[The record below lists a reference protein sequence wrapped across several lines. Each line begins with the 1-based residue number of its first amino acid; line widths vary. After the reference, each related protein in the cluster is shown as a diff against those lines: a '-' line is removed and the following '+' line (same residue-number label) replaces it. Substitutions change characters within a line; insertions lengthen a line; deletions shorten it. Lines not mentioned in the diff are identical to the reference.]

1 MIPTAPR
8 PTQRTFV
15 SHYRMV
21 TSGLKPPVTPIQSK
35 QKKVRQT
42 IRELKAAAKFSVKE
56 VNTVPDVARDY
67 QQELFEMAKESNIIA
82 VMDTGMGKTLIA
94 SLLIKHVVEVEHASR
109 LAGGK
114 KRVVI
119 FLVPTVPLVFQQ
131 QEYLRHQIAGN
142 VVPICGE
149 LLSNEKQSD
158 WEKILKENDVL
169 CATPQTLVEALIHA
183 FIKIDQ
189 ICLIV
194 FDEAHHALGDHPY
207 AVLMKEHVSCVP
219 PNARPRIL
227 GLTASPVNSDS
238 HALIAIENLQK
249 ILGSRAVTVMSEEKS
264 LRYAARA
271 KPEKIEYPWNDEIDT
286 YPRAYEIA
294 KKWLSIVPADVNL
307 AKTLDDGIYILRQL
321 GSWAC
326 ARSIWAAVYN
336 LQKRADRALL
346 AEGPMT
352 GKLRRLMQT
361 EDARRQ
367 LLEELRLNGPADSP
381 AQSELSPKVVKLIEI
396 LEHYRDDHVFSG
408 IVFVQRRET
417 AERLRDIL
425 CSIDRLK
432 DFLRVDV
439 LVGHGG
445 DSADVLQTTMRVTA
459 QQNIVKEFGHNR
471 INLLVATKVAEE
483 GLDIRVCKLVIRF
496 DMGKENMNLVNFI
509 QSRGQARAPD
519 SRFILMCEEDNWEHL
534 LHLRELRN
542 RESDIRTALRS
553 HENNLPTSYALNDD
567 EEEPLKISP
576 YTYTVERTGAK
587 ATLTSALQLVEEL
600 CTVQLSAQFT
610 HSRPEYALTH
620 LASTGDERLQ
630 ASVTL
635 PNCVPPEIRLTV
647 GRPMRSKALAFRHA
661 AWEAVKLLH
670 QRKYLTDYLR
680 PVREDTLCKSR
691 HGAEGQLREE
701 LQKGL
706 NTLKSKRNK
715 RFFKIKQPQTLRQ
728 PWSSTHDF
736 VSGYLN
742 VIDVKSL
749 HDHPRS
755 NPLGFLTVSH
765 LPILPMEFSL
775 WPNLAEVTVR
785 IQASPEPLMM
795 TLEQYRLA
803 RVYNHYVLSPMLK
816 HTLFKE
822 DEEYAFLV
830 VPLRIRPGSR
840 PVDFQHIKASELID
854 WEATA
859 SVESFDSQSLQS
871 LLYKPDVVD
880 RVVVD
885 MRHWGRKFRAL
896 ELCADKGPFDPVP
909 FGDDKFK
916 CAADYYQLIKN
927 RKLIKP
933 DQPVIRARLVTRKF
947 NMLAYHN
954 IAENESVEAKRDQDV
969 FLLPQYCQIYPI
981 TQNTIKAAVILPS
994 ILYYVELACR
1004 TNELQQTLGL
1014 PAALPQLITALSA
1027 PSATLQ
1033 TNYERYETLG
1043 DAFLKLATTLHIYVL
1058 YPHRG
1063 EGVMTMMTH
1072 SLLSNYKLFIR
1083 GWKHGIPGYII
1094 GRKLSRTEWAPM
1106 KRETREE
1113 NSEKEVN
1120 KKDEKPETGAQLLSD
1135 KQIADTVESILG
1147 ACLDCSGVKGAAQAL
1162 HNIYS
1167 EAFLIDWADYIKA
1180 QQISERRPKS
1190 SPITAAKM
1198 AKLQSLQDLI
1208 QYQFKGPI
1216 LLLEAL
1222 THPSS
1227 KDPNTSNY
1235 QRLEFLGDAVLGLLA
1250 VRYFFCTYPD
1260 LPPGRLSDLKDA
1272 AVNNSFL
1279 ACVSANLGLHT
1290 FIEAS
1295 SFPLGQAIGEYCTD
1309 LYEAAQQ
1316 HVDGAEARQKKLES
1330 ITHLPEGKGARAKLQ
1345 RELEAEMQYWVNI
1358 ETPKAVSDLFEAILG
1373 AIFQDGGY
1381 DAEVAWG
1388 FLDRVWLP
1396 WVNEYIQPQLVGR
1409 HPFREMAMYM
1419 RSVLGCDKW
1428 RVPTKLDLDEGL
1440 FVANFIM
1447 HEHVIAL
1454 DYGPSRKAARRALAE
1469 NVLQMIEDGIEI
1481 TNKCDCRGVKFVPGD
1496 WDEPILE
1503 KDEASM
1509 HIVS

>member
-1 MIPTAPR
+1 MIPTAP
-8 PTQRTFV
+8 PPQQRAFV

-21 TSGLKPPVTPIQSK
+21 TSGLKPPITPTQTK
-35 QKKVRQT
+35 QKKARQT

-67 QQELFEMAKESNIIA
+67 QQQLFEMAKDSNIIA

-94 SLLIKHVVEVEHASR
+94 GLLIKHMVEVEHASR

-114 KRVVI
+114 KRVVA

-149 LLSNEKQSD
+149 LLNEKQSD

-183 FIKIDQ
+183 FINIDQ

-207 AVLMKEHVSCVP
+207 AVLMKEHVSCLP
-219 PNARPRIL
+219 SNARPRIL

-249 ILGSRAVTVMSEEKS
+249 ILDCRAVTVMSEEKS

-271 KPEKIEYPWNDEIDT
+271 KPEKIEYPQNDEIAT
-286 YPRAYEIA
+286 YPRAYEIV
-294 KKWLSIVPADVNL
+294 KGWSSMMPADANL
-307 AKTLDDGIYILRQL
+307 TKVLKDGIYILKQL

-326 ARSIWAAVYN
+326 ARSILAAIYT
-336 LQKRADRALL
+336 LQKKADRAML
-346 AEGPMT
+346 ADGIMT
-352 GKLRRLMQT
+352 SKVRRLMQT
-361 EDARRQ
+361 EDIRRQ
-367 LLEELRLNGPADSP
+367 LLEELRVAGPADSP
-381 AQSELSPKVVKLIEI
+381 ALSELSPKVVKLIEI
-396 LEHYRDDHVFSG
+396 LEQYRDDHVFSG

-445 DSADVLQTTMRVTA
+445 DNADVLQTAMRVTA
-459 QQNIVKEFGHNR
+459 QQNIVQEFGHNR

-496 DMGKENMNLVNFI
+496 DMGKESMNLVNFI
-509 QSRGQARAPD
+509 QSRGRARAPD

-534 LHLRELRN
+534 LHLRELRI
-542 RESDIRTALRS
+542 RESEIRTALVS
-553 HENNLPTSYALNDD
+553 HENNIPTSYALND
-567 EEEPLKISP
+567 EEEPLQTSP
-576 YTYTVERTGAK
+576 YTYTVENTGAK
-587 ATLTSALQLVEEL
+587 ATLTSALQLVEEF
-600 CTVQLSAQFT
+600 CTVQLCDQFV

-620 LASTGDERLQ
+620 LASTGDERFQ

-670 QRKYLTDYLR
+670 QRRYLNDTLR
-680 PVREDTLCKSR
+680 PARGDILFKSR
-691 HGAEGQLREE
+691 HDEEGQLREE

-715 RFFKIKQPQTLRQ
+715 RFFRIKQPQILHQ
-728 PWSSTHDF
+728 PWDLTNDY

-742 VIDVKSL
+742 VIEVKAL
-749 HDHPRS
+749 HDPPMS
-755 NPLGFLTVSH
+755 NPLGFLTVSG
-765 LPILPMEFSL
+765 LPISPMEFSL

-785 IQASPEPLMM
+785 IQASPKPLKM
-795 TLEQYRLA
+795 TLEQYRWA
-803 RVYNHYVLSPMLK
+803 RAYNHCVLSPMLK

-822 DEEYAFLV
+822 DEDYAFLV

-840 PVDFQHIKASELID
+840 PVDFQLFKASELID
-854 WEATA
+854 WKATA
-859 SVESFDSQSLQS
+859 SVESFDPEKFQS

-927 RKLIKP
+927 RRLIKP

-981 TQNTIKAAVILPS
+981 DQNTIKAAVILPS

-1004 TNELQQTLGL
+1004 TSELQEKLSL

-1043 DAFLKLATTLHIYVL
+1043 DAFLKLAITLHIYVL

-1072 SLLSNYKLFIR
+1072 SLLSNYKLFVR
-1083 GWKHGIPGYII
+1083 GWKHGIPGYIV
-1094 GRKLSRTEWAPM
+1094 GTKLSRTEWAPM
-1106 KRETREE
+1106 KLEKLEE
-1113 NSEKEVN
+1113 NAKKEVN
-1120 KKDEKPETGAQLLSD
+1120 KTDENPETGSQLLSD

-1162 HNIYS
+1162 RNIYS
-1167 EAFLIDWADYIKA
+1167 DAFLIDWAGYIKA
-1180 QQISERRPKS
+1180 QQQISEQRPKS
-1190 SPITAAKM
+1190 NPLTAAKM

-1208 QYQFKGPI
+1208 HYQFKDPM
-1216 LLLEAL
+1216 LLMEAL

-1227 KDPNTSNY
+1227 KDPNVLNY

-1250 VRYFFCTYPD
+1250 VRYFFYTYPD

-1295 SFPLGQAIGEYCTD
+1295 SVPLAQAIGEYCTD

-1316 HVDGAEARQKKLES
+1316 HVEGAEARQNKLES

-1345 RELEAEMQYWVNI
+1345 RELEAEMQYWINI

-1381 DAEVAWG
+1381 DVEVAWG
-1388 FLDRVWLP
+1388 FLDRFWLP

-1428 RVPTKLDLDEGL
+1428 RVPTKHDLEEGL
-1440 FVANFIM
+1440 FVANLIM
-1447 HEHVIAL
+1447 HENVIAM

-1469 NVLQMIEDGIEI
+1469 NVLQMIEEGVEI
-1481 TNKCDCRGVKFVPGD
+1481 ANKCDCGGIKFVPGD
-1496 WDEPILE
+1496 WDEEPFLE

-1509 HIVS
+1509 HLVS